1 MKRLVSTAYSSGK
14 IMGVVFQQ
22 ERRGPVY
29 VGVAVVTD
37 EVAEQ
42 FEGRDEFDIEDLDV
56 SEVHEFPADFPLLAP
71 QKAALVRAGLNTL
84 DAVRAHDFKTSPV
97 TGIADKTV
105 TKIQEYFT
113 PTPPATQA
121 RPARRSG
128 RDARRSGRDAPQAP
142 DPKPDEGK
150 PADPPAE

>member
-22 ERRGPVY
+22 ERRGAVY

-37 EVAEQ
+37 EVAEK
-42 FEGRDEFDIEDLDV
+42 FEGREEFDIEDLDV
-56 SEVHEFPADFPLLAP
+56 SEVHEFPTDFPLLAP

-84 DAVRAHDFKTSPV
+84 DAVRAHDFKATPV

-105 TKIQEYFT
+105 LKIQEFFA
-113 PTPPATQA
+113 PTPPAP
-121 RPARRSG
+121 PAAPVRGRSRSG
-128 RDARRSGRDAPQAP
+128 SGKDAPQAP
-142 DPKPDEGK
+142 APKPDEGK